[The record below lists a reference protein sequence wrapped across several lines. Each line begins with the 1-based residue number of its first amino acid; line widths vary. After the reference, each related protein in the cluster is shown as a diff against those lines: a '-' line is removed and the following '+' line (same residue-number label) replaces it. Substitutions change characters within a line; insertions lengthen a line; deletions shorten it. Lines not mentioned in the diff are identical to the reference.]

1 MIKKFASLELKNLAV
16 ISRLTQNSQCLKIT
30 KKVSSESLHQRNDIF
45 KEENDYYFKNETI
58 KKFRISL
65 IFTTNQQSTE

>member
-16 ISRLTQNSQCLKIT
+16 ISTLTQNSQCLKIT
-30 KKVSSESLHQRNDIF
+30 KKVSSESLHQRNNIF